1 MNPTPAKFNTA
12 MVIDDNNIDLYIT
25 ARVMRKNNIAKE
37 VLEFSSALAALEYLR
52 RNQDNLDLIPQLLFV
67 DIYMPQ
73 MSGFE
78 FMEAFDTLPLKVKQH
93 CRCYIISS
101 TIDEKDIDRANA
113 DKNVVGFEEKPVK
126 PGFFEGIG

>member
-1 MNPTPAKFNTA
+1 MNATPAKFNTA

-25 ARVMRKNNIAKE
+25 ARIMRKNNIARE
-37 VLEFSSALAALEYLR
+37 VLEFTSALEALGYLR
-52 RNQDNLDLIPQLLFV
+52 QNQDNLALIPELIIV

-78 FMEAFDTLPLKVKQH
+78 FMEAFDTLPLKVKEY

-126 PGFFEGIG
+126 PEFFEGIR